1 MNPQLPAI
9 HEIWVY
15 LSGSPLLALILTLS
29 AYQAGVM
36 IYERFDRNPLANPV
50 AIAIA
55 IVATVITL
63 IDMPYAKYFEGAQF
77 VHFLL
82 GTATVALAVPIYK
95 GLEAMRGRILPLLA
109 ALLAGGATS
118 IVSAVG
124 IAKLLG
130 ADAAIVGGFYAK
142 SVTAPIAMG
151 VAERIDV
158 SPTLTAVFA
167 VTTGILGAIL
177 VRFVMDAIGMKSWWQ
192 RGFAR
197 GRRRA
202 RHRHLARLQ
211 RASRG
216 GHLREPRDGTARRAG
231 RGADS
236 ARRSSPRLV
245 AGRRHPRRGKF
256 FSRAAELFR
265 ERRIPTGLSRIRSRR
280 RWKERIWKTSWSRR
294 SPARIPPFLPCSR
307 GCMRSRRSPSGES
320 SWRACCA

>member
-1 MNPQLPAI
+1 MTPQVPDI

-29 AYQAGVM
+29 AYQLGVM
-36 IYERFDRNPLANPV
+36 AYERSGRNPLANPV
-50 AIAIA
+50 LIA
-55 IVATVITL
+55 IVLVAATITA

-118 IVSAVG
+118 IASAVG

-130 ADAAIVGGFYAK
+130 ADSAIIGGFYAK

-151 VAERIDV
+151 IAERINV

-192 RGFAR
+192 RGFAV
-197 GRRRA
+197 GVA
-202 RHRHLARLQ
+202 AH
-211 RASRG
+211 G
-216 GHLREPRDGTARRAG
+216 IGT
-231 RGADS
+231 
-236 ARRSSPRLV
+236 
-245 AGRRHPRRGKF
+245 
-256 FSRAAELFR
+256 SRAFSVHPEAGTYASLGMGLHGVLGAVL
-265 ERRIPTGLSRIRSRR
+265 IPLAIRWIS
-280 RWKERIWKTSWSRR
+280 
-294 SPARIPPFLPCSR
+294 
-307 GCMRSRRSPSGES
+307 
-320 SWRACCA
+320 

>member
-15 LSGSPLLALILTLS
+15 LSGSPLLALVLTLS

-36 IYERFDRNPLANPV
+36 VYERFDRNPLANPV

-55 IVATVITL
+55 IVATAITA

-95 GLEAMRGRILPLLA
+95 GLEALRGRILPLLA
-109 ALLAGGATS
+109 ALLAGGASS
-118 IVSAVG
+118 IASAVG
-124 IAKLLG
+124 IAKLMG

-151 VAERIDV
+151 IAERVNV

-167 VTTGILGAIL
+167 VTTGILGAVL

-192 RGFAR
+192 RGFAV
-197 GRRRA
+197 GVA
-202 RHRHLARLQ
+202 AH
-211 RASRG
+211 G
-216 GHLREPRDGTARRAG
+216 IGT
-231 RGADS
+231 
-236 ARRSSPRLV
+236 
-245 AGRRHPRRGKF
+245 
-256 FSRAAELFR
+256 SRAFSVHPEAGTYASLGMGLHGVLGAVL
-265 ERRIPTGLSRIRSRR
+265 IPLGVTWLS
-280 RWKERIWKTSWSRR
+280 
-294 SPARIPPFLPCSR
+294 
-307 GCMRSRRSPSGES
+307 
-320 SWRACCA
+320 

>member
-1 MNPQLPAI
+1 VNPQLPAI

-95 GLEAMRGRILPLLA
+95 GLDAMRGRIVPLLA

-151 VAERIDV
+151 VAERINV

-192 RGFAR
+192 RGFAV
-197 GRRRA
+197 GVA
-202 RHRHLARLQ
+202 AH
-211 RASRG
+211 G
-216 GHLREPRDGTARRAG
+216 IGT
-231 RGADS
+231 
-236 ARRSSPRLV
+236 
-245 AGRRHPRRGKF
+245 
-256 FSRAAELFR
+256 SRAFSVHPEAGTYASLGMGLHGVLGAVL
-265 ERRIPTGLSRIRSRR
+265 IPLG
-280 RWKERIWKTSWSRR
+280 
-294 SPARIPPFLPCSR
+294 ARYL
-307 GCMRSRRSPSGES
+307 GV
-320 SWRACCA
+320 

>member
-1 MNPQLPAI
+1 VNPQLPAI

-15 LSGSPLLALILTLS
+15 LSGSPLLALVLTLS

-36 IYERFDRNPLANPV
+36 VYERFDRNPLANPV

-55 IVATVITL
+55 IVAAAITA

-95 GLEAMRGRILPLLA
+95 GLEALRGRILPLLA

-118 IVSAVG
+118 IASAVG
-124 IAKLLG
+124 IAKLMG

-151 VAERIDV
+151 IAERVNV

-167 VTTGILGAIL
+167 VTTGILGAVL

-192 RGFAR
+192 RGFAV
-197 GRRRA
+197 GVA
-202 RHRHLARLQ
+202 AH
-211 RASRG
+211 G
-216 GHLREPRDGTARRAG
+216 IGT
-231 RGADS
+231 
-236 ARRSSPRLV
+236 
-245 AGRRHPRRGKF
+245 
-256 FSRAAELFR
+256 SRAFSVHPEAGTYASLGMGLHGVLGAVL
-265 ERRIPTGLSRIRSRR
+265 IPLGVTWLS
-280 RWKERIWKTSWSRR
+280 
-294 SPARIPPFLPCSR
+294 
-307 GCMRSRRSPSGES
+307 
-320 SWRACCA
+320 